1 MKKKLFLFALLFAIS
16 SCAVFAQNKKV
27 AIVTFY
33 GDKYIKFSELSG
45 NAMLVTSIAS
55 LANDTNFNIKSI
67 VNDFHD
73 AVFNDFSKDLP
84 FDLYPEEKVITNPA
98 YMAYESKFGETDDDK
113 KNPMFQHYITAN
125 GYKPLREFLNKK
137 YRNELKM
144 LEIFGNDV
152 DGVMFV
158 YIDFEFAPKFAIG
171 GMGSAGVKA
180 FVRMK
185 CWNKKGEKV
194 FAINEY
200 ATSDKSVPLVAG
212 IPAMNPEKLLPMCKD
227 ATAKLLKD
235 LKKRI
240 PKITAKVEKKL

>member
-1 MKKKLFLFALLFAIS
+1 
-16 SCAVFAQNKKV
+16 
-27 AIVTFY
+27 
-33 GDKYIKFSELSG
+33 
-45 NAMLVTSIAS
+45 MLATSIAS
-55 LANDTNFNIKSI
+55 LASDSNFNIKPI
-67 VNDFHD
+67 VNQFHD
-73 AVFNDFSKDLP
+73 AMFNDFSKDLP
-84 FDLYPEEKVITNPA
+84 FDLYPEEKVINDTA
-98 YMAYESKFGETDDDK
+98 YMNYKSRVGETEDDK
-113 KNPMFQHYITAN
+113 RNPLFQNYITVK
-125 GYKPLREFLNKK
+125 GYKPLREYLGKK
-137 YRNELKM
+137 HRNELKM
-144 LEIFGNDV
+144 LEIFGKDV

-158 YIDFEFAPKFAIG
+158 FIEFEFAPKFAIG

-185 CWNKKGEKV
+185 CWNKAGEKV

-227 ATAKLLKD
+227 ATDKLMKD